1 MTASCNGSPDG
12 AATAPHRAQTNVQP
26 VASFLYSP
34 LSRLSRDEAEAGGDF
49 HAGPDPFRDSDIAG
63 KVRTYFARPALRRS
77 NFRFEGK
84 RQPICCVERF
94 PYQPTVE
101 NR

>member
-1 MTASCNGSPDG
+1 MTASCNGSPGG

-34 LSRLSRDEAEAGGDF
+34 LSRLSREEAEAGDF
-49 HAGPDPFRDSDIAG
+49 PSCPDPFRDSDIAG
-63 KVRTYFARPALRRS
+63 KARTYFARPALRRS

-84 RQPICCVERF
+84 RRPICCFERF